1 MTRQWALNLFL
12 LLAIL
17 ALVGI
22 AFFQPGLV
30 KKSAPHRLTDID
42 TLKVL
47 KIRITRSPDDVVE
60 LTKNG
65 QQWMLDKPLHARAS
79 DFIVSNVLEIARTAS
94 LNQLTYEAG
103 QDAGKYGFDTPKV
116 ILQFDNDSVVFGD
129 TNPLNQQQYV
139 LYRDQVHMISP
150 SAIWAVTHKATEFL
164 DKRLLEFT
172 EAPVA
177 IYFND
182 GRKLELKNGIWV
194 LQPKIKSLPTDALT
208 RLVNEWRYAGATE
221 VQPYKGA
228 PLHGVIR
235 VVYKD
240 KKSIELGI
248 VSRSPDLILLRKD
261 ENLQYYFPA
270 SAAGRLLLSDKTR

>member
-30 KKSAPHRLTDID
+30 KNTAPRRLTDID

-47 KIRITRSPDDVVE
+47 KIVITRSPDDVIE
-60 LTKNG
+60 LTKNN

-79 DFIVSNVLEIARTAS
+79 DFIVNNVLEIARSAS
-94 LNQLTYEAG
+94 LNQLPYVAE
-103 QDAGKYGFDTPKV
+103 QDAGKYGFDKPKV
-116 ILQFDNDSVVFGD
+116 ILQLDNERVVFGD

-139 LYRDQVHMISP
+139 LYHDQVHMISP
-150 SAIWAVTHKATEFL
+150 SSIWSVTHKATEFL
-164 DKRLLEFT
+164 DKRLLEFQ

-177 IYFND
+177 IYFDD

-194 LQPKIKSLPTDALT
+194 MQPKIKSIPTDALT

-221 VQPYKGA
+221 VQPYRGA

-235 VVYKD
+235 VAYKD

-270 SAAGRLLLSDKTR
+270 SAAGRLLLSNKSR

>member
-1 MTRQWALNLFL
+1 MTRQWALNLVL
-12 LLAIL
+12 LLAVL

-30 KKSAPHRLTDID
+30 KKSAPHKLTEID
-42 TLKVL
+42 TLKVNT
-47 KIRITRSPDDVVE
+47 ITITRPHDDVVE
-60 LTKNG
+60 LARNG
-65 QQWMLDKPLHARAS
+65 QQWEIEKPFHARAS
-79 DFIVSNVLEIARTAS
+79 DFIVNNVLEIARTAS
-94 LNQLTYEAG
+94 LNQIPYVAEK
-103 QDAGKYGFDTPKV
+103 DAGKYGFDKPKV
-116 ILQFDNDSVVFGD
+116 VLQFDNEQIVFGD
-129 TNPLNQQQYV
+129 TNPLNQQRYV
-139 LYRDQVHMISP
+139 LYHDQVHMISP
-150 SAIWAVTHKATEFL
+150 STIWAVTHKASGFL
-164 DKRLLEFT
+164 DKRLLEFK

-182 GRKLELKNGIWV
+182 DRKLELKNGTWI

-221 VQPYKGA
+221 VAPYKGA

-240 KKSIELGI
+240 KKTIELGI
-248 VSRSPDLILLRKD
+248 VSRSPELILLRKD

-270 SAAGRLLLSDKTR
+270 SAAGRLLLSDKNR

>member
-139 LYRDQVHMISP
+139 LYRDKVHMISP

>member
-1 MTRQWALNLFL
+1 MTRQWALNLVL

-30 KKSAPHRLTDID
+30 KNTAPHRLTDID

-47 KIRITRSPDDVVE
+47 KIVITRSPDDVIE
-60 LTKNG
+60 LTKNN

-79 DFIVSNVLEIARTAS
+79 DFIVNNVLEIARSAS
-94 LNQLTYEAG
+94 LNQLPYVAE
-103 QDAGKYGFDTPKV
+103 QDAGKYGFDKPKV
-116 ILQFDNDSVVFGD
+116 IVQFDNERVVFGD

-139 LYRDQVHMISP
+139 LYHDQVHMISP
-150 SAIWAVTHKATEFL
+150 SAIWSVTHKASEFL

-177 IYFND
+177 IYFDD

-270 SAAGRLLLSDKTR
+270 SAAGRLLLSNKSR